1 MRTEEKQEA
10 LKRLNHVVNEF
21 REKYDMEMFMIA
33 SIGEK
38 IPSGETEQWCTAC
51 ICGDNRKLIEMLN
64 SGIKSHSGIRN
75 IILSALLGPEIENTD
90 IKLFNDLKC
99 N

>member
-1 MRTEEKQEA
+1 MRTEEKQDA
-10 LKRLNHVVNEF
+10 LKRLNQVVNEF

-51 ICGDNRKLIEMLN
+51 ICGDNQKIIGMLS
-64 SGIKSHSGIRN
+64 SGIKSHSEIRT
-75 IILSALLGPEIENTD
+75 ILISALLGPEVKNTD